1 MPARSPDDADSVRA
15 LVRGFEVLDCYAA
28 ARRPLGTNEVAER
41 TGIPKPTVSRL
52 IATLAGLG
60 HLRPAA
66 QGTAYELAAG
76 VVRLAESF
84 LGAIDVRHHARPHIV
99 QLAEEC
105 NASAFLGVR
114 DADDMLVVEAGRS
127 RAAVALL
134 GSDVGTR
141 MSLYTSALGRAWL
154 AGVDEAT
161 RAAVLANGRGA
172 RTKAA
177 RALDAALAAAL
188 RNGYAES
195 IGEWHANINAIAVP
209 VRTPGGQV
217 VSLNCGGPSFLMPQQ
232 RLESFVLPRLL
243 RAADALTRFVGG
255 VAGAALTT
263 QHLPALA
270 PKQPAGAHRATAR
283 ARSVA
288 KSSSR
293 KPSTLGAPA

>member
-28 ARRPLGTNEVAER
+28 ARRPLGTNEVAEL

-76 VVRLAESF
+76 VVRLAEAF
-84 LGAIDVRHHARPHIV
+84 LGAIDVRHHARPHVV

-127 RAAVALL
+127 RSAVALL

-154 AGVDEAT
+154 AGVDEPT
-161 RAAVLANGRGA
+161 RAAVLAHSRNGRS
-172 RTKAA
+172 KAA
-177 RALDAALAAAL
+177 RALDAALATAL

-243 RAADALTRFVGG
+243 RAADALARDVGG
-255 VAGAALTT
+255 IAGAALT
-263 QHLPALA
+263 
-270 PKQPAGAHRATAR
+270 QPMAGDAATRGTAR
-283 ARSVA
+283 TQRAAA
-288 KSSSR
+288 KSSIR
-293 KPSTLGAPA
+293 KPTTQGAPA

>member
-28 ARRPLGTNEVAER
+28 ARRPLGTNEVAEL

-76 VVRLAESF
+76 VVRLAEAF
-84 LGAIDVRHHARPHIV
+84 LGAIDVRHHARPHVV

-127 RAAVALL
+127 RSAVALL

-154 AGVDEAT
+154 AGVDEPT
-161 RAAVLANGRGA
+161 RAAVLAHSRNGRS
-172 RTKAA
+172 KAA

-243 RAADALTRFVGG
+243 RAADALARDVGG
-255 VAGAALTT
+255 VAGAALT
-263 QHLPALA
+263 QPKAGDAA
-270 PKQPAGAHRATAR
+270 PRGRARAPRATAQ
-283 ARSVA
+283 
-288 KSSSR
+288 SSIR
-293 KPSTLGAPA
+293 KPTTQGAPA